1 MPSKFTPKGKKRR
14 APPIKL
20 VKYWSYSTWSMADEC
35 LAKYQFG
42 VLQKAL
48 YPQPT
53 NAAMERG
60 GKIHTQG
67 EDFIDTPRARVPTAY
82 RLFAEELKAVKRL
95 GGVAEPN
102 YAFTSRWGLTSPTD
116 WANCWLRVKIDLELI
131 TPDSGDVIDYK
142 TGKPYEKKHS
152 VQREIYGV
160 AVYVKHG
167 VPEVSAEHWYLDS
180 GEVATTQFDE
190 QTLKELKKKWTAEGK
205 QLLARKKF
213 PAQPDVFTCKYC
225 PFRSD
230 KKLAN
235 GFAGPCDAW
244 KKAK

>member
-1 MPSKFTPKGKKRR
+1 
-14 APPIKL
+14 
-20 VKYWSYSTWSMADEC
+20 MADEC
-35 LAKYQFG
+35 LAKYRYG
-42 VLQKAL
+42 VLEKKL
-48 YPQPT
+48 YPQGT

-60 GKIHTQG
+60 GVIHKQG
-67 EDFIDTPRARVPTAY
+67 EDYIDKKGGRVPVAY
-82 RLFAEELKAVKRL
+82 RLFADELKAVKKL

-131 TPDSGDVIDYK
+131 TPDTGDVIDYK
-142 TGKPYEKKHS
+142 TGRQYDKKHKI
-152 VQREIYGV
+152 QREIYGV

-180 GEVATTQFDE
+180 GEVGTTRWDE
-190 QTLKELKKKWTAEGK
+190 KQLKALKKKWTAYGRE
-205 QLLARKKF
+205 LLARKKF
-213 PAQPDVFTCKYC
+213 PAQPDVYGCKYC

-230 KKLAN
+230 KVLAN
-235 GFAGPCDAW
+235 DAKGPFDAW